1 MPLTP
6 WLSHYK
12 TDFELARRRRG
23 ESIQFDDLR
32 CEAFDRFLLLGFPTA
47 NDESWRSIDVTP
59 LAETYFTMGAKPA
72 DGERDATVADL
83 SLRDAC
89 VELVFANGYLMAARS
104 RTSALPNG
112 AIAAPL
118 ASLLASNADELAAF
132 FARVARI
139 DHFPLVALNTALFED
154 GAAILVPPRTA
165 IEAPIHVRFIST
177 GEADATP
184 AMSQPRVLVVLGE
197 ESCATVV
204 ESYAGPDDVHYFT
217 NAVTEVVLGNGA
229 SLDHYTV
236 QGESTAA
243 YLTAATHVIAGTD
256 ANYRSNA
263 VAVGGAFIRDER
275 IVTLAGERATCTLN
289 GFYVADGNRLLN
301 THALIDHAAPGC
313 VCRERHTSI
322 LAGRARGVFSR
333 SSVCAESQKTRTR
346 LVARALLSPNA
357 RLETPQPVA
366 IEPLPD
372 DDPATRARVIGGFT
386 RAPLNRL
393 HVPSLRTSVEQLFER
408 RLERL
413 R

>member
-59 LAETYFTMGAKPA
+59 LAETCFTMGAKPA

-132 FARVARI
+132 FARVAAHRS
-139 DHFPLVALNTALFED
+139 FPARRAQHRALRRQRRD
-154 GAAILVPPRTA
+154 PGAAALA

-197 ESCATVV
+197 ESLCHRRRELCGPGRRALLHECGHRGRARQRRLARSLHGAGREHRGISHGRHARDCWHRRQLQV
-204 ESYAGPDDVHYFT
+204 ERGRPWWRVHPRR
-217 NAVTEVVLGNGA
+217 E
-229 SLDHYTV
+229 
-236 QGESTAA
+236 
-243 YLTAATHVIAGTD
+243 
-256 ANYRSNA
+256 
-263 VAVGGAFIRDER
+263 

-313 VCRERHTSI
+313 VSRRRHTRHPRRPGTRRVQQEQRLRRVAEDAHAARRSRV
-322 LAGRARGVFSR
+322 AVAEARGWRRHYPWPSSR
-333 SSVCAESQKTRTR
+333 SRT
-346 LVARALLSPNA
+346 
-357 RLETPQPVA
+357 T
-366 IEPLPD
+366 ILP
-372 DDPATRARVIGGFT
+372 
-386 RAPLNRL
+386 RAPA
-393 HVPSLRTSVEQLFER
+393 
-408 RLERL
+408 
-413 R
+413 